1 MSETT
6 KSYFHLSST
15 ESLLFKIHSAY
26 WGALPSST
34 SSFSLSS
41 LPLILPLLLPKEWDL
56 LLPILMQV
64 EDKGEALHRLTD
76 CLLAIITQLP
86 TSQRRSLLLSYSTI
100 LAKEGG
106 EESVEEL
113 CTLINVLNENE
124 DEASLLWTALH
135 SLLTEENEETD
146 DMLAWLQ
153 ASSRFETLPFCSFV
167 KTSIL
172 NSSTKSYYRCEGGDT
187 AVRILLQRKDD

>member
-26 WGALPSST
+26 WGALPSFT

-153 ASSRFETLPFCSFV
+153 ASPRSVNALLKHHS
-167 KTSIL
+167 SIPQQ
-172 NSSTKSYYRCEGGDT
+172 NPITGAKAE
-187 AVRILLQRKDD
+187 IPQ